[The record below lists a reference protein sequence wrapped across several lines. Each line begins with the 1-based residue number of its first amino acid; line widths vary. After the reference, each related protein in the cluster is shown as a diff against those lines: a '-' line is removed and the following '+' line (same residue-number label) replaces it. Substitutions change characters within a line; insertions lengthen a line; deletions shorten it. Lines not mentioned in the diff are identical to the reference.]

1 MKIIILS
8 LLIAI
13 CPLASAEWVNAG
25 SSEDGAFGV
34 YIDSNSI
41 RKSGPIIRVSWI
53 KNYLSVQSSR
63 KGKKYKSVLI
73 VSVYDCK
80 AESSKLSSIAFHSE
94 SMAAG
99 EAVISAVFEEEDPL
113 LPILSSSEDT
123 VVWQFVCKN
132 TNKEG
137 GSPSPKSKL
146 PPNEGG
152 GKKLVKLFVAGPDE
166 GNEAGATIYFD
177 QKSLAGN
184 FTNKKFAL
192 VIDYPD
198 ALAVEKSMMRSSVM
212 KMEMNCDE
220 SLIRLVKI
228 ELMSDKVGNGDLIK
242 VVEGDS
248 WRKLPANFYML
259 LDLVCVK

>member
-53 KNYLSVQSSR
+53 KNYSSVQSTR
-63 KGKKYKSVLI
+63 KGKKYKSVQT

-80 AESSKLSSIAFHSE
+80 AELSKISSIAFHSE
-94 SMAAG
+94 SMGAG
-99 EAVISAVFEEEDPL
+99 EAVISTVFQEEDQFS
-113 LPILSSSEDT
+113 PILSSSEDT
-123 VVWQFVCKN
+123 LVWQFVCRN

-137 GSPSPKSKL
+137 GSPSQKSKL
-146 PPNEGG
+146 PPHEGV

-184 FTNKKFAL
+184 STNKKFAL
-192 VIDYPD
+192 VIDYLDP
-198 ALAVEKSMMRSSVM
+198 LAVEKSMMKSAVM
-212 KMEMNCDE
+212 KMEMNCGE
-220 SLIRLVKI
+220 SLIRAVKI

-259 LDLVCVK
+259 PDLVCVK

>member
-137 GSPSPKSKL
+137 IVTSTRIDRWYCNISAAQTANVSPMSRVL
-146 PPNEGG
+146 
-152 GKKLVKLFVAGPDE
+152 
-166 GNEAGATIYFD
+166 
-177 QKSLAGN
+177 
-184 FTNKKFAL
+184 
-192 VIDYPD
+192 
-198 ALAVEKSMMRSSVM
+198 SST
-212 KMEMNCDE
+212 KGT
-220 SLIRLVKI
+220 
-228 ELMSDKVGNGDLIK
+228 VGNYCGGRLKDLTYIPSA
-242 VVEGDS
+242 GS
-248 WRKLPANFYML
+248 QHATHH
-259 LDLVCVK
+259 